1 MNHQSS
7 RGRTWVIAAATVF
20 AALALPFT
28 LLFSADVS
36 AQASNWPN
44 KPVRWINPFPAGG
57 GTDVFARPMAGKI
70 GAADRSSATQNRS
83 AVNAKNPNAYTPE
96 ELSKFIQ
103 HQKKTGALKRMTE
116 RFDLKHAPRGH

>member
-7 RGRTWVIAAATVF
+7 RGRTWIIATATVF
-20 AALALPFT
+20 AALALPFM
-28 LLFSADVS
+28 LAFSADVS

-70 GAADRSSATQNRS
+70 GTALGQTMIIENMGGAAGT
-83 AVNAKNPNAYTPE
+83 
-96 ELSKFIQ
+96 L
-103 HQKKTGALKRMTE
+103 GAAAAAR
-116 RFDLKHAPRGH
+116 AP